1 MERIGN
7 VRILFIAGF
16 GPIVRDTAESRK
28 LYSEILGISFKEESG
43 EDLHRASEG
52 RKNFRPVASFPG
64 GAVLLWQGFL
74 ARRLRSARWPDDTER
89 YLSGC

>member
-16 GPIVRDTAESRK
+16 DPIVRDTAESRK
-28 LYSEILGISFKEESG
+28 LYGEILGISFKEESG
-43 EDLHRASEG
+43 EDLHTEALKG
-52 RKNFRPVASFPG
+52 ANFRPVASFPG

-74 ARRLRSARWPDDTER
+74 ARRHSGSKSPD
-89 YLSGC
+89 